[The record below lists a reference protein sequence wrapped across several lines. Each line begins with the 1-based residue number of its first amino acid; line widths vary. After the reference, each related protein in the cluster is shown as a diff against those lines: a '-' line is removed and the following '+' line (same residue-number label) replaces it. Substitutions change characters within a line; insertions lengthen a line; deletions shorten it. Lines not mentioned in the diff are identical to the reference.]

1 LWPQGACLED
11 TRVSTSRRDI
21 LFRQKH
27 HHKTSRSHTWRP
39 ETGRWADTWHWQIC
53 HPCITPTQPL
63 PLSAPSP
70 VAGAAACTPCPAGSY
85 TAATGAVDVSSD
97 VASERRSCGN
107 GRMRISCARLERE
120 HTKRVLSRRLL
131 IRRLHPMPRRNI
143 LRVHWCASVCAS
155 VFILRRQI
163 FSPSVLIWSMQVI
176 RHYYPALSLPCPCS
190 LCLMIRDRR
199 CMVQCQALIL
209 LL

>member
-1 LWPQGACLED
+1 MWPQGACLED

-63 PLSAPSP
+63 PLLASSP

-97 VASERRSCGN
+97 VASERRSCGT

-120 HTKRVLSRRLL
+120 HQAGLEQAAPHPASAPHAPPEHTTGPLVRERVCICVYS
-131 IRRLHPMPRRNI
+131 
-143 LRVHWCASVCAS
+143 
-155 VFILRRQI
+155 
-163 FSPSVLIWSMQVI
+163 
-176 RHYYPALSLPCPCS
+176 
-190 LCLMIRDRR
+190 
-199 CMVQCQALIL
+199 QAADI
-209 LL
+209 